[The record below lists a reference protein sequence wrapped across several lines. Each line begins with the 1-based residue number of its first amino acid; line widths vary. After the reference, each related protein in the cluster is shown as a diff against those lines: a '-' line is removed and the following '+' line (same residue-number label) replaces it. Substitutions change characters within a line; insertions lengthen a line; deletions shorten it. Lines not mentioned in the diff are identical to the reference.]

1 MPMNETASPATPAD
15 ETTQDA
21 ALEQPQTA
29 ATAINPAEAI
39 LGNLTAEKRAAAVFP
54 GLIGALLGVIPGVVL
69 WIILGQL
76 GYIAG
81 ICGWL
86 MVRGA
91 IFGYTKLAGAIDRKG
106 EIFATIIAVFMPL
119 VSEYLGIAVSVYRTF
134 HKVDGTTVLDSLAS
148 VPLNLS
154 DPDILRGIIIN
165 LVIGYVLFAIG
176 FIRFTPK
183 QKNPQQSQLPRL

>member
-1 MPMNETASPATPAD
+1 MVGQGAD
-15 ETTQDA
+15 GFLSIRHLVKEFVSDDGGTF
-21 ALEQPQTA
+21 
-29 ATAINPAEAI
+29 
-39 LGNLTAEKRAAAVFP
+39 RAVDDIS
-54 GLIGALLGVIPGVVL
+54 LDI
-69 WIILGQL
+69 
-76 GYIAG
+76 
-81 ICGWL
+81 
-86 MVRGA
+86 
-91 IFGYTKLAGAIDRKG
+91 RKG

-183 QKNPQQSQLPRL
+183 QKNQQQSQLPRL

>member
-1 MPMNETASPATPAD
+1 MPMNETASPVTPITDAA
-15 ETTQDA
+15 QDA
-21 ALEQPQTA
+21 ATAQEQAP
-29 ATAINPAEAI
+29 AINPADAMI
-39 LGNLTAEKRAAAVFP
+39 GNITAEKRVASVLP
-54 GLIGALLGVIPGVVL
+54 GLIGALLGVIPGVLL
-69 WIILGQL
+69 WILLGQL

-176 FIRFTPK
+176 FIRFKPK
-183 QKNPQQSQLPRL
+183 QKSQPSGQIPRL

>member
-1 MPMNETASPATPAD
+1 MNETASPVTPVVEAAQDAAPELATAPAITPAD
-15 ETTQDA
+15 A
-21 ALEQPQTA
+21 M
-29 ATAINPAEAI
+29 
-39 LGNLTAEKRAAAVFP
+39 LGNLAAEQREAAVLP
-54 GLIGALLGVIPGVVL
+54 GLIGALLGVIPGVLL
-69 WIILGQL
+69 WILLGQL

-91 IFGYTKLAGAIDRKG
+91 IFGYTKLAGGIDRKG

-176 FIRFTPK
+176 FIRFKPK
-183 QKNPQQSQLPRL
+183 QKSQPSGQIPRL